1 VEPSRAEW
9 TRQVAL
15 LVERDEWI
23 IDGNYS
29 ASLPAR
35 LSACDGVVFLDLP
48 RWRCLWRV
56 VRRALNY
63 RGQTR
68 PDMAEDCPERL
79 EGEFLKWVWNFPKRT
94 RPVLNTLL
102 AQGKTEGKQIVR
114 LRSPDAVERFL
125 RSF

>member
-1 VEPSRAEW
+1 
-9 TRQVAL
+9 
-15 LVERDEWI
+15 
-23 IDGNYS
+23 
-29 ASLPAR
+29 
-35 LSACDGVVFLDLP
+35 
-48 RWRCLWRV
+48 
-56 VRRALNY
+56 
-63 RGQTR
+63 
-68 PDMAEDCPERL
+68 MAEDCPERL